1 MPKVE
6 LAVQNP
12 SSAMSDAKEFSM
24 EGPESGLSV
33 PCKPPPCR
41 GCKPCVSCN
50 PCRGA
55 INTDVPIAKS
65 LTGSK

>member
-1 MPKVE
+1 MPNVE
-6 LAVQNP
+6 LAIPNP

-24 EGPESGLSV
+24 QGSKSGLAV

-50 PCRGA
+50 PCREA
-55 INTDVPIAKS
+55 VNTDAPS
-65 LTGSK
+65 PTGSK